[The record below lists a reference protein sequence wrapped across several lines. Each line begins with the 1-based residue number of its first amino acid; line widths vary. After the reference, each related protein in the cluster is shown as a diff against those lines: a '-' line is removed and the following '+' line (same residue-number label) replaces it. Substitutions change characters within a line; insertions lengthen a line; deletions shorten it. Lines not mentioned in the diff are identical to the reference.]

1 MMTSKSVPVNAFTA
15 GTDVITATKRTNR
28 KLAFA
33 LMECGR
39 NKIEIIPATGN
50 SKTERNNKDSV
61 IDIW

>member
-1 MMTSKSVPVNAFTA
+1 MITSISFPVNAFTA

-50 SKTERNNKDSV
+50 NKAKRNNKDSV

>member
-1 MMTSKSVPVNAFTA
+1 MMTSISFPVNAFTA

-33 LMECGR
+33 LIECGR

-50 SKTERNNKDSV
+50 NKAKRNNTDYV
-61 IDIW
+61 IDS

>member
-1 MMTSKSVPVNAFTA
+1 MMTSISFPVNAFTA

-50 SKTERNNKDSV
+50 TKAARNSKDPV